1 MKRRIAVILVFA
13 SLMGVVFAESNG
25 LLKFYTADDWYALE
39 QSQKAVLPEGLTE
52 REAEIYRAGYANG
65 HYDALHP
72 AFIEGLYVLNTKTK
86 KFHLSNCPN
95 TLLISTENRAHSTL
109 TPEELMGKYQPCGQ
123 CHPENKKDR

>member
-1 MKRRIAVILVFA
+1 MKRRIAIILVFA

-39 QSQKAVLPEGLTE
+39 QSQKAVLPEGLT
-52 REAEIYRAGYANG
+52 
-65 HYDALHP
+65 

>member
-1 MKRRIAVILVFA
+1 MKRRIAIILVFA

-86 KFHLSNCPN
+86 KFHLSNCRIAIYN
-95 TLLISTENRAHSTL
+95 LAFFYQLIYMLCQILECVYVYKQRSTCPITVII
-109 TPEELMGKYQPCGQ
+109 
-123 CHPENKKDR
+123 